1 MKMYEST
8 DTPKESYG

>member
-1 MKMYEST
+1 MYEST